1 MQKTIIPV
9 NMHTNVVFKGRTVE
23 EKAHVAC
30 LHFYKLFTVSL
41 ETCLRAITKKKERTV
56 TMNLSSATLILHLWR
71 SVKVP
76 HLKYYLHLLVL
87 SA

>member
-41 ETCLRAITKKKERTV
+41 ETCLRAITKKK
-56 TMNLSSATLILHLWR
+56 NGQ
-71 SVKVP
+71 
-76 HLKYYLHLLVL
+76 
-87 SA
+87 

>member
-1 MQKTIIPV
+1 
-9 NMHTNVVFKGRTVE
+9 MHTNVVFKGRTVE

-30 LHFYKLFTVSL
+30 LHFYKLFHRL
-41 ETCLRAITKKKERTV
+41 LGDLFEGHYEKKERTV